1 MKGSCRHLLVAAT
14 KVSDPGVNGTREA
27 CMHLIQLTR
36 RYTTVHVHVRCCK
49 QIAVL
54 WQLTYVRST
63 SKTFHE
69 CSFYLAKVGISDRSG
84 LQSDLRVHDRVPTVE
99 VCRSAASIHVAK
111 LLRRKPYTRVQDPV
125 YLLV

>member
-36 RYTTVHVHVRCCK
+36 RYTTVHVRCCK

-69 CSFYLAKVGISDRSG
+69 CSFYLAKVGKTKSLAGQG
-84 LQSDLRVHDRVPTVE
+84 LQSDLRVHDRVP
-99 VCRSAASIHVAK
+99 
-111 LLRRKPYTRVQDPV
+111 
-125 YLLV
+125 